1 MAAAI
6 PVCCSLGIAH
16 LLSRL
21 AACVLLGIVTPVGES
36 GHHHNVLLVGK
47 STMLWSAFL
56 RRINTVKDFG

>member
-36 GHHHNVLLVGK
+36 GHRHNVLLVGK
-47 STMLWSAFL
+47 HHALECIS
-56 RRINTVKDFG
+56 